1 MREKDIYALEF
12 DKVLQLLADC
22 AVSAAGRQACEALRP
37 QTEPAA
43 IVQDSER
50 TWQFFRLLEE
60 QLSLPLREFSD
71 IRQSLQW
78 ARHVGT
84 ALEGA
89 KLLEILSVLRLARQ
103 LSVFFQRHAST
114 TPALADLPA
123 RFPVFRDL
131 EQTLDRCLDDGGALK
146 DEASP
151 ELRRLRR
158 RVRTLDEEIERRL
171 QQQLRSSQ
179 TRDVVAEHYITIR
192 NNRFV
197 IPVRASSHSQLPGIV
212 QDRSSSGETVF
223 IEPMFA
229 VELNNRLIL
238 ARKEVEAEEHRL
250 YLWLTELIR
259 AELSELESV
268 FAALTEVD
276 VLHAKV
282 ILARKHRCT
291 KPVFGGPAIQLRAA
305 RHPLLLETGKPVVPI
320 DLRIPEGKTGLIVT
334 GPNTG
339 GKTAALK
346 TLGLLCLMAQSGLLI
361 PAQEESLLPL
371 LRGVFTDIGDAQSL
385 KDSLSTFSAHIENM
399 TDILHRLAPPA
410 LILLDEPGGG
420 TDPIEGGA
428 LACGLLSHLKNRGV
442 YVAAST
448 HLSPLKL
455 FALADGAYQVAA
467 VHIDLDSLS
476 PQYALDYD
484 TVGQS
489 LGLPMARR
497 LGLSEEICVAAEANL
512 SLEERQ
518 LAEAMT
524 KLEEARVKLEAERAE
539 LAEEWKRAAGLR
551 KQHQAL
557 LSEAEE
563 RRQRVWKE
571 ELAEAKALI
580 GSLREEGRALVAS
593 LRQRIRGPQAERQ
606 RAQRALSQFVHEK
619 RGAIASKEQ
628 ALRPAS
634 ADVFTSPRVGDQVEA
649 QNGKIRG
656 ELVAVNGQRAR
667 IQSGGLT
674 FDIAFA
680 QLRKAGKTKRDR
692 TVQVSVKR
700 SDTVQP
706 EINLLG
712 LRVNEAL
719 PRLAE
724 FLDQAM
730 LNRQSSVRV
739 VHGFGSGALRR
750 AVHDF
755 LTQSPYCAS
764 YREAPQNE
772 GGGGATIATLAG

>member
-1 MREKDIYALEF
+1 MREKDVSTLEF

-22 AVSAAGRQACEALRP
+22 AMSAAGREACAALRP
-37 QTEPAA
+37 QTEPDA
-43 IVQDSER
+43 IAQDSER

-60 QLSLPLREFSD
+60 QLSLPLREFPD

-78 ARHVGT
+78 AGHVGT
-84 ALEGA
+84 ALEGP
-89 KLLEILSVLRLARQ
+89 KLLEILSVISLARQ
-103 LSVFFQRHAST
+103 LSVFFQRHTNST
-114 TPALADLPA
+114 PLLADLPA
-123 RFPVFRDL
+123 RLPVFREL
-131 EQTLDRCLDDGGALK
+131 EHTLTRCLDDGGVLT

-171 QQQLRSSQ
+171 QQQLRSAQ
-179 TRDVVAEHYITIR
+179 ARDLVSEHYITIR

-197 IPVRASSHSQLPGIV
+197 IPVRTISRSQLPGIV
-212 QDRSSSGETVF
+212 QDRSSSGETLF
-223 IEPMFA
+223 IEPTFA

-238 ARKEVEAEEHRL
+238 ARREVEAEEHRL

-259 AELSELESV
+259 AELPELERV
-268 FAALTEVD
+268 FATLTAVD

-282 ILARKHRCT
+282 VLARKHQCT
-291 KPVFGGPAIQLRAA
+291 KPAFGRPAIQLRTA
-305 RHPLLLETGKPVVPI
+305 RHPLLVETGKPVVPI

-361 PAQEESLLPL
+361 PAQEDSQLPF

-385 KDSLSTFSAHIENM
+385 EHSLSTFSAHIENV
-399 TDILHRLAPPA
+399 TDILRELVPPA
-410 LILLDEPGGG
+410 LILFDEPGGG

-442 YVAAST
+442 YVVAST

-467 VHIDLDSLS
+467 VHIDLESLT
-476 PQYALDYD
+476 PQYTLHYD

-489 LGLPMARR
+489 LGLTMARR
-497 LGLSEEICVAAEANL
+497 LGLSEEICAAAEANL

-518 LAEAMT
+518 LSEAMT

-539 LAEEWKRAAGLR
+539 VAEEWKHAAAMH
-551 KQHQAL
+551 KKHQAL
-557 LSEAEE
+557 LAEAEE
-563 RRQRVWKE
+563 RRQLVWQE
-571 ELAEAKALI
+571 ELAEAKTLVS
-580 GSLREEGRALVAS
+580 SLREEGRTLVAS
-593 LRQRIRGPQAERQ
+593 LRQRVRGPQAERHK
-606 RAQRALSQFVHEK
+606 AQRALSQFVHEK
-619 RGAIASKEQ
+619 RGAIARKEQ

-634 ADVFTSPRVGDQVEA
+634 AAVFVPPKLGDQVEA

-674 FDIAFA
+674 FDVAFT
-680 QLRKAGKTKRDR
+680 QLRKAGKTKRAR

-700 SDTVQP
+700 SNTSQP

-739 VHGFGSGALRR
+739 VHGFGSGALRQ
-750 AVHDF
+750 AVHNF
-755 LTQSPYCAS
+755 LAQSPYCAS
-764 YREAPQNE
+764 YSEAPQNE